1 MSGEAAW
8 DPTFA
13 GRSPVF
19 APLSVAAAHL
29 RTKSDWP
36 EAGELNSLIN
46 GNALRHANALGL
58 PIRFI
63 PQGSAE
69 VGRDY
74 ELGVYRTGCVPTRP
88 RNWHDL
94 LNALVWVTFP
104 AAKAALNARH
114 AEARKTRLAG
124 TNRGAVEDALT
135 GFDESGIAVACA
147 DPVLARL
154 LLDFRWKELFWVRR
168 QEVLA
173 RMRFTVFGHGL
184 YEKAL
189 RPFVGMT
196 GKGILVPVHDG
207 FFARPLDEQTQELDQ
222 ALAALI
228 RSPES
233 LASPRELAPIPLL
246 GVPGWWAPNQDPDFY
261 DDSGYFRSGRR
272 GARP

>member
-8 DPTFA
+8 DPTFV

-19 APLSVAAAHL
+19 APLSVAAADL
-29 RTKSDWP
+29 RTKTDWP

-46 GNALRHANALGL
+46 GNAPGPANALGL

-114 AEARKTRLAG
+114 AEARKRRLAG

-147 DPVLARL
+147 DPVLAQL

-173 RMRFTVFGHGL
+173 RMRFIVFGHGL

-196 GKGILVPVHDG
+196 GKGILIPVDDAFLSKPPAEQIREMDG
-207 FFARPLDEQTQELDQ
+207 K
-222 ALAALI
+222 LAALI
-228 RSPES
+228 RGRDS
-233 LASPRELAPIPLL
+233 LASPRELAPVPLL
-246 GVPGWWAPNQDPDFY
+246 GVPGWWAPSQDPNFY
-261 DDSGYFRSGRR
+261 DDSGYFRPGRR
-272 GARP
+272 AGRS